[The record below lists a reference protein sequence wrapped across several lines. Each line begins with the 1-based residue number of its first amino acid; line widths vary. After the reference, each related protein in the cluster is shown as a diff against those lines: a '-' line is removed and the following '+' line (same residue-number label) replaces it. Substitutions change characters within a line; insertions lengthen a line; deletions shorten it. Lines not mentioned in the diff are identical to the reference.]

1 MPGLLL
7 RYRVLA
13 YATGIVL
20 AFSCCVEL
28 PLQYL
33 AGIKALEP
41 IWILHGFLYIAY
53 LLSVI
58 ELTIRLR
65 WNPLWVVA
73 VGAAGTVPF
82 MSFVAEHFVTPKA
95 RSVID
100 RPAATATAADMSRA
114 SQE

>member
-1 MPGLLL
+1 MPGLLK
-7 RYRVLA
+7 RYRFLA
-13 YATGIVL
+13 FATGTVL

-28 PLQYL
+28 PLQYVG
-33 AGIKALEP
+33 GIKTLEP

-53 LLSVI
+53 LLSVV
-58 ELTIRLR
+58 ELTFRLR
-65 WNPLWVVA
+65 WNPLWVLL

-95 RSVID
+95 KSVIE
-100 RPAATATAADMSRA
+100 RPRATAAAADMSRA